1 MSIQSTVRKDWDYL
15 QAAVELSREF
25 ATNAVERDREGGNAF
40 AELEKLR
47 ESGLL
52 KLNIPTEFGG
62 FGKPWSAVMQVIREF
77 AKVDGSFAH
86 LFGYH
91 CLNMTIVHLT
101 GTPEQAARL
110 YTETANNNWF
120 WGNANNSLD
129 RRVVGRENGD
139 HYVLNGIKGF
149 TSGSPYADILLI
161 SFRDQSNEDIFH
173 RAVIPAERQG
183 VIVHN
188 DWDAIGQRQTGSG
201 TLSYQ
206 DAIVHKSELIDET
219 YRKGTVLSTFPPIL
233 AQLVLSNLF
242 VGSAQGAIAEAA
254 QYTRTQSRPW
264 VTSGVER
271 ANEDPIIIRQY
282 GELGI
287 ELEAAVSLVD
297 RAIVQVD
304 KAYAQGF
311 DMTAEERGEAGY
323 IVTTANVF
331 SGNASLNICSRVFEV
346 MGARASANKY
356 GFDRFWRNVRT
367 HTLHNPAEYK
377 VLTAGHYVLNGQL
390 PRPGIFS

>member
-1 MSIQSTVRKDWDYL
+1 MSKLAQQELDYL
-15 QAAVELSREF
+15 TVAVSLAQEL
-25 ATNAVERDREGGNAF
+25 AVNAVERDREGGNAF
-40 AELEKLR
+40 EELEKLR
-47 ESGLL
+47 NSGLL
-52 KLNIPTEFGG
+52 KLNIPSEYGG
-62 FGKPWSAVMQVIREF
+62 AGQPWSAVMRVIREL

-101 GTPEQAARL
+101 GTPEQAAHL
-110 YTETANNNWF
+110 YTETAKNNWF

-129 RRVVGRENGD
+129 RRVIGREEGD

-161 SFRDQSNEDIFH
+161 SFRDYANEDIIH
-173 RAVIPAERQG
+173 RAVIPASREG
-183 VIVHN
+183 IIVNN

-201 TLSYQ
+201 TLGYE
-206 DAIVHKSELIDET
+206 DTIVYKHELIDES

-233 AQLVLSNLF
+233 AQLVLSNVF

-264 VTSGVER
+264 VTSGVEY
-271 ANEDPIIIRQY
+271 AAEDRIIIRQY

-297 RAIVQVD
+297 RAMVQVD
-304 KAYAQGF
+304 EAYAKGF

-323 IVTTANVF
+323 IVTSANVF

-346 MGARASANKY
+346 MGARATANKH

-377 VLTAGHYVLNGQL
+377 VLTAGNYILNGQL
-390 PRPGIFS
+390 PKPGIFS